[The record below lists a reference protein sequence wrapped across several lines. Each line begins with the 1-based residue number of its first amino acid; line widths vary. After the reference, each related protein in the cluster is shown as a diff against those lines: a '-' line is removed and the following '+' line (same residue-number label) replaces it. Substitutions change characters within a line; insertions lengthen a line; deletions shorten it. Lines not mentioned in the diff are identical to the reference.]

1 MRLHLDGVVDGDVC
15 EAAGEGDG
23 LVQLVLRRRQEHDV
37 LGCGQRVA
45 VGVAQSAVG
54 SLPEGD
60 KLRAVFHAERDVF
73 AFVHNIARTDLL
85 TVEVDGNPLVFF
97 VDDEIERLV
106 VQLPAAGVA
115 GDIAGVAHFIDVHT
129 GSFLD
134 FLGNCAGG
142 VVGIKLLILCVGA
155 DNDADRLFRGLEHDA
170 VAVVHREIDLVDV
183 CFVQN
188 VIFFAVD
195 EDVPLGGNLG
205 FLVGAETDCHTVAVG
220 ERLVQEIFSPV
231 IAGRGGDA
239 DGRNVVSA
247 LVVKRDMYG
256 LFFFAAAGQSQQQ
269 TQRRKQQCKFLLHSF
284 LLQSPEYG
292 PRAGGA
298 FKCAEKPHDTQ

>member
-1 MRLHLDGVVDGDVC
+1 M
-15 EAAGEGDG
+15 
-23 LVQLVLRRRQEHDV
+23 
-37 LGCGQRVA
+37 
-45 VGVAQSAVG
+45 
-54 SLPEGD
+54 
-60 KLRAVFHAERDVF
+60 
-73 AFVHNIARTDLL
+73 
-85 TVEVDGNPLVFF
+85 
-97 VDDEIERLV
+97 
-106 VQLPAAGVA
+106 
-115 GDIAGVAHFIDVHT
+115 
-129 GSFLD
+129 
-134 FLGNCAGG
+134 
-142 VVGIKLLILCVGA
+142 
-155 DNDADRLFRGLEHDA
+155 
-170 VAVVHREIDLVDV
+170 HREIDLVDI